1 MVPYEG
7 GNNWGIGKGA
17 LVVVIALL
25 ILAVVCAKPAQQ
37 LIQSV
42 GTGADLSTSHGNAKH
57 GTDADKARNAI
68 DKCISKGGTPYE
80 AWNPDTCNTVVTCQM
95 PGGKSAVQ
103 VFNQYGKEI
112 TAFITAKNYLC
123 GLLGR
128 GWFLCQ

>member
-1 MVPYEG
+1 MTDSWKGTSMAILLLFLIVGLLLMALSKVPDIVESSG
-7 GNNWGIGKGA
+7 
-17 LVVVIALL
+17 L
-25 ILAVVCAKPAQQ
+25 
-37 LIQSV
+37 
-42 GTGADLSTSHGNAKH
+42 GTAADLGFSHGNAKH

-68 DKCISKGGTPYE
+68 DKCLSKGGSVYE
-80 AWNPDTCNTVVTCQM
+80 VWKPDTGNTVVTCQM

-103 VFNQYGKEI
+103 VFNQYGKEV